1 MFYAIIT
8 EENEPTILGGTV
20 MIDGREK
27 KGNKTKEVLLNA
39 TIALIAENGLEALS
53 ANSIAKKANVSKA
66 SVFHHFG
73 SMETIQQEAFIFADV
88 LMSEALE
95 QIYQEAKETDSFADI
110 MLKYFLF
117 FIEEKNKDYLN
128 LINVQMQFVLK
139 SSYDTEFEEII
150 FGKDSEKTP
159 FDFFEI
165 LVGDFY
171 GDTLDA
177 NDLELVNDLIIILI
191 NGFTTFLISK
201 ADKEWLVSLWK
212 ENIKMIEIYIHSLI
226 ESNS

>member
-1 MFYAIIT
+1 
-8 EENEPTILGGTV
+8 
-20 MIDGREK
+20 MIDSRKK
-27 KGNKTKEVLLNA
+27 KGNGTKEALLHA
-39 TIALIAENGLEALS
+39 TITLIAENGLEALS

-95 QIYQEAKETDSFADI
+95 QIYQETKETDSFADI

-117 FIEEKNKDYLN
+117 FIEEKNKEYLN
-128 LINVQMQFVLK
+128 LINTQMQFVVK
-139 SSYDTEFEEII
+139 SSYDSEFDELIY
-150 FGKDSEKTP
+150 GKGSKKTP

-165 LVGDFY
+165 LVDDFY
-171 GDTLDA
+171 GDILDA
-177 NDLELVNDLIIILI
+177 NDLVLVNDLLVIYI
-191 NGFTTFLISK
+191 NGFATFLISQ
-201 ADKEWLVSLWK
+201 ADTEWLVSLWK
-212 ENIKMIEIYIHSLI
+212 ENIKIIEIYIQSLI

>member
-1 MFYAIIT
+1 
-8 EENEPTILGGTV
+8 
-20 MIDGREK
+20 
-27 KGNKTKEVLLNA
+27 
-39 TIALIAENGLEALS
+39 
-53 ANSIAKKANVSKA
+53 
-66 SVFHHFG
+66 
-73 SMETIQQEAFIFADV
+73 
-88 LMSEALE
+88 
-95 QIYQEAKETDSFADI
+95 
-110 MLKYFLF
+110 
-117 FIEEKNKDYLN
+117 
-128 LINVQMQFVLK
+128 MQFVLK

>member
-1 MFYAIIT
+1 
-8 EENEPTILGGTV
+8 

-27 KGNKTKEVLLNA
+27 KGNKTKEALLNA
-39 TIALIAENGLEALS
+39 TITLIAENGLEALS

-117 FIEEKNKDYLN
+117 FIEEKNNDYLN
-128 LINVQMQFVLK
+128 LINVQMQFVVK
-139 SSYDTEFEEII
+139 SSYDTEFEEIV
-150 FGKDSEKTP
+150 FGKDSEKSP

-177 NDLELVNDLIIILI
+177 NDLELVNDLLLVHI
-191 NGFTTFLISK
+191 NGFTAFLISK
-201 ADKEWLVSLWK
+201 ADREWLVSIWK
-212 ENIKMIEIYIHSLI
+212 ENIKMIEIYVQSLI

>member
-1 MFYAIIT
+1 
-8 EENEPTILGGTV
+8 

-27 KGNKTKEVLLNA
+27 KGNKTKEALLHA
-39 TIALIAENGLEALS
+39 TITLIAENGLEALS

-73 SMETIQQEAFIFADV
+73 SMETIQQEAYIFADV
-88 LMSEALE
+88 LMSEALD

-117 FIEEKNKDYLN
+117 FIEEKNNDYLN

-139 SSYDTEFEEII
+139 SSYDTEFEKIV

-165 LVGDFY
+165 LVDDFY
-171 GDTLDA
+171 GDILDA
-177 NDLELVNDLIIILI
+177 NDLELVNDLLLIYI
-191 NGFTTFLISK
+191 NGFASFLISK
-201 ADKEWLVSLWK
+201 ADTEWLVSLWK
-212 ENIKMIEIYIHSLI
+212 ENIKVIENYVHLLTK
-226 ESNS
+226 SNS

>member
-1 MFYAIIT
+1 
-8 EENEPTILGGTV
+8 

-39 TIALIAENGLEALS
+39 TITLIAENGLEALS

-201 ADKEWLVSLWK
+201 ADKEWLFSLWK
-212 ENIKMIEIYIHSLI
+212 ENIKMIEIYVHSLI

>member
-1 MFYAIIT
+1 
-8 EENEPTILGGTV
+8 